1 MSQNDLYR
9 DLVISLIFSVSF
21 ASVILSSSYGIY
33 YLITSENLIRIPYQ
47 YFIFVFAIYF
57 IAFSVVVEHR
67 GALHL
72 YSIVGGLVLSSI
84 SIFLTISVIYGLIYL
99 YNNPE
104 IVTNFREFLSIFG
117 ICMIIGYVIYKILVH
132 RKELNI

>member
-1 MSQNDLYR
+1 MTQNDLYR
-9 DLVISLIFSVSF
+9 DLAISLIFSVSF
-21 ASVILSSSYGIY
+21 AFVILSSSYGIY
-33 YLITSENLIRIPYQ
+33 YLITSSEIVRIPYQ
-47 YFIFVFAIYF
+47 YFIFIFAIYF

-72 YSIVGGLVLSSI
+72 YSILGGLVLSSI

-99 YNNPE
+99 YDNPG
-104 IVTNFREFLSIFG
+104 IVTDFREFLSIFG
-117 ICMIIGYVIYKILVH
+117 ICMIIGYVIFKILIH